1 MVQKG
6 VLHEGWMNGWMNLD
20 SWLDVFLEMNGYL
33 LGLGP
38 KKGKNVNLPN
48 FISQEMPM
56 TKEEFGNCK
65 NYFKDQDSIV
75 NG

>member
-1 MVQKG
+1 
-6 VLHEGWMNGWMNLD
+6 
-20 SWLDVFLEMNGYL
+20 MNGYL